1 VKLFFHETMSIKS
14 LTFERG
20 VTADNRAYLAP
31 VLCTYAQIPQR
42 GTSDTLVTL
51 CERRCHQ
58 FIGGEIYV
66 KKNC

>member
-1 VKLFFHETMSIKS
+1 VKRFFHETMSIKS

-31 VLCTYAQIPQR
+31 PCYAQIPQR
-42 GTSDTLVTL
+42 ETSDTLVTL

-58 FIGGEIYV
+58 FRGGEIHV
-66 KKNC
+66 KKDC

>member
-1 VKLFFHETMSIKS
+1 MKLFFHETMSIKS

-20 VTADNRAYLAP
+20 ITVDNRAYLAS
-31 VLCTYAQIPQR
+31 LRFAQIPLL
-42 GTSDTLVTL
+42 GTSATLVTL

-58 FIGGEIYV
+58 FIGGEIHV

>member
-20 VTADNRAYLAP
+20 VTADNRAYLAS
-31 VLCTYAQIPQR
+31 LRFAQILLR
-42 GTSDTLVTL
+42 KTSDTLGTL

-58 FIGGEIYV
+58 FIGGEIHV
-66 KKNC
+66 KKDC